1 MSTITTPK
9 QVNSVLKDLST
20 STEVEIVKKIRAI
33 FERRGG
39 FHKLQQRQI
48 FVNTGSQNSL
58 NPLST
63 GKSVQTLTTS

>member
-1 MSTITTPK
+1 MSTTITNK

-20 STEVEIVKKIRAI
+20 STEVEIVQKIRAI

-48 FVNTGSQNSL
+48 FVNTGAKNKNS
-58 NPLST
+58 T
-63 GKSVQTLTTS
+63 RRFC